1 MPTRNETAAAATVW
15 GSGVP
20 SVWSAAAD
28 LIDPP
33 ELKWR
38 HDPVGWA
45 TQRAGI
51 ECVWSKQREIMESVR
66 DHPRTAVH
74 SCHEIGKSFIASAI
88 ACWWLDSHPAGEAF
102 VVTTAPTGPQ
112 VEAILWREINRLHAR
127 AGLRGRT
134 NLTEWYVGRELV
146 ALGRKPSEYNPS
158 AFQGLHAR
166 YFLVIIDEACGVPKA
181 LWDSASTLA
190 ANEYGKILAIGNPD
204 DPHGEFADN
213 CRPGS
218 DWNVIHVGYQHT
230 PNFTGERVPRQL
242 AESLIHPHWVDERRR
257 KWGETSALF
266 VSKCEGLFPV
276 DADAGVIPYSWLQA
290 CRTLEH
296 PHGSEV
302 EAGIDVGGGGDRTI
316 LRVRYGTRVGPELVF
331 VDSDPMRTV
340 GRLAEALR
348 DHRVERV
355 KVDSTG
361 IGWGIYGRLRELSG
375 RQNLTSADT
384 THPAEVVPV
393 NFAETPSDPR
403 RFLNRRAELW
413 WLGRELSRLRGWD
426 IGTLEDG
433 LVDDDTIAEL
443 IEPRY
448 EIVDSSG
455 KVKIESKDKVIKRLG
470 RSPDSAE
477 ALLLAFL
484 DKRWEITTPSRPES
498 LTDVDLTRD
507 VGVF

>member
-1 MPTRNETAAAATVW
+1 MPREVTAAAAVARQT
-15 GSGVP
+15 GVP
-20 SVWSAAAD
+20 SLWSVAAD

-38 HDPVGWA
+38 RDPVGWA
-45 TQRAGI
+45 TRRAGI

-74 SCHEIGKSFIASAI
+74 SCHEIGKSFIASAT
-88 ACWWLDSHPAGEAF
+88 ACWWLDSHPPGEAF

-166 YFLVIIDEACGVPKA
+166 YFLVIIDEACGVPKT

-204 DPHGEFADN
+204 DPHGEFAEN

-218 DWNVIHVGYQHT
+218 GWNVIHVGYRHT
-230 PNFTGERVPRQL
+230 PNFTGERVPRHL
-242 AESLIHPHWVDERRR
+242 AESLIHPHWVEERRQ

-276 DADAGVIPYSWLQA
+276 DADAGVIPYSWLTA
-290 CRTLEH
+290 CRTLEF
-296 PHGSEV
+296 PRGAEV

-316 LRVRYGTRVGPELVF
+316 IRIRYGPRVGPEHVF

-340 GRLAEALR
+340 GRLASVLQEH
-348 DHRVERV
+348 DVQRV

-361 IGWGIYGRLRELSG
+361 IGWGIYGRLKELSAA
-375 RQNLTSADT
+375 QNPTSHDT
-384 THPAEVVPV
+384 THRAEVVPV

-413 WLGRELSRLRGWD
+413 WLGRELSRLRAWD
-426 IGTLEDG
+426 VGTAEDG
-433 LVDDDTIAEL
+433 LVDDDTVAEL
-443 IEPRY
+443 TEPHY

-455 KVKIESKDKVIKRLG
+455 KIKIEPKDQVIKRLG

-484 DKRWEITTPSRPES
+484 DKRWEMRTSPLQDS
-498 LTDVDLTRD
+498 LTDVDLTREL
-507 VGVF
+507 GVF